1 MLLVGVPRVRMCT
14 VVILWVSD
22 LLGGIAAVVALCVP
36 EDAVLCLYTHSESPL
51 GTASTK
57 NVQTVSFSRN
67 EVTAVGLWRYL

>member
-36 EDAVLCLYTHSESPL
+36 EDTILCTHILKVLQALQAQKMCRQCHFHLM
-51 GTASTK
+51 
-57 NVQTVSFSRN
+57 R
-67 EVTAVGLWRYL
+67 

>member
-36 EDAVLCLYTHSESPL
+36 EDAVFCPYTHSESPSS
-51 GTASTK
+51 TASTK
-57 NVQTVSFSRN
+57 NVQTVSFSHN
-67 EVTAVGLWRYL
+67 EVTAVSLWHYL